1 MNSKRLFTDA
11 CSRGR
16 PINRFGWSI
25 RTFCK
30 LPVSAE
36 LGSDSGQ
43 WLCKPPV
50 FTSQLELLTG
60 GGNHSLEIYT
70 LPCIYIL
77 LWVWYSVIQIY
88 LFRYLLLWFRYP
100 VSHKVKDCSFPTV
113 APSFVG
119 GGNRLS
125 WSCFGIIRI
134 DHLGTMN
141 ACKVCANPQMRYG
154 VTKTQTVNFRISKDN
169 QIQ

>member
-1 MNSKRLFTDA
+1 MR
-11 CSRGR
+11 
-16 PINRFGWSI
+16 
-25 RTFCK
+25 
-30 LPVSAE
+30 VAE
-36 LGSDSGQ
+36 VDPLIGLADRSGHFANYQ
-43 WLCKPPV
+43 CRRNLALIVANGCASLQFSLLNWNYWLWG
-50 FTSQLELLTG
+50 E
-60 GGNHSLEIYT
+60 NHSLEIYT
-70 LPCIYIL
+70 LPRIYIL

-141 ACKVCANPQMRYG
+141 ACKVCANPQLRYG
-154 VTKTQTVNFRISKDN
+154 VTKTPTVNFRISKDN